1 MGWKLMDLET
11 DQMMPAMGMAKAMK
25 SPKTTAKQ
33 SFQFSVTI
41 CCQSVPRLSK
51 NASGFSKLKQK

>member
-1 MGWKLMDLET
+1 MDLET

-41 CCQSVPRLSK
+41 CCQSVARLSK